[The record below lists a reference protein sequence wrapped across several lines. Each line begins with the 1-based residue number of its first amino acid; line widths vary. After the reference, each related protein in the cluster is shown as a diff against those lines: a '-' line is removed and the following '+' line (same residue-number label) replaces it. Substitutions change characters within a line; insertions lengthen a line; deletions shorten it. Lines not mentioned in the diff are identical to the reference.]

1 MIKWPHQS
9 PRVRTAT
16 PFARA
21 ACRSAGA
28 GAPRPD
34 GEISEWVSVMF
45 SAELKKLRTEYG
57 LTQAEL
63 ARRLGIS
70 ASAVGMYEQGRREP
84 DSELLARLA
93 RLFHVS
99 TDTLLGIREEPQPQQ
114 EVNTVIDRFTNILK
128 NQQGLMFNGAPL
140 SESDREKIVNAIRVA
155 AAIAIPEEGEND
167 ESKD

>member
-1 MIKWPHQS
+1 MAASKLP
-9 PRVRTAT
+9 AANG
-16 PFARA
+16 FAVCVVGVPPA
-21 ACRSAGA
+21 WCRCVPLG
-28 GAPRPD
+28 R
-34 GEISEWVSVMF
+34 GEIGGWVSVMF
-45 SAELKKLRTEYG
+45 SVELKKLRTEYG

-93 RLFHVS
+93 RMFHVS
-99 TDTLLGIREEPQPQQ
+99 TDVLLGIREEPQAQQ

-140 SESDREKIVNAIRVA
+140 SEADREKIVNAIRVA